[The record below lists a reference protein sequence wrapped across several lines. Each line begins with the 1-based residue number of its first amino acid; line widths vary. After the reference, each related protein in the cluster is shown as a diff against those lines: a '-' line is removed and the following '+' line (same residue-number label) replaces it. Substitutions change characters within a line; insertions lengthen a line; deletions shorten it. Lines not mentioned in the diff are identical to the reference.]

1 MTRWLTTDTA
11 AICATAGWW
20 ILPVVLLGGCL
31 WGLMVVALA

>member
-1 MTRWLTTDTA
+1 MTRRLTTGTA
-11 AICATAGWW
+11 TTCATAGWW